1 MKNTHLESSEKIKKL
16 IVFVS
21 IAVRMCINIGKHHH
35 KKVQKIK
42 TKKHGYKSNSFFR
55 KGLDIL
61 REGFKNINQGFMKIW
76 EEFLNTF
83 TRWIQKQLSHYQYV
97 TKIIG

>member
-1 MKNTHLESSEKIKKL
+1 LENTHLKSSEKIKKL

-21 IAVRMCINIGKHHH
+21 IAVGICTNIGKHHH
-35 KKVQKIK
+35 KKVKKIRI
-42 TKKHGYKSNSFFR
+42 KKHGYKSNSFFR

-61 REGFKNINQGFMKIW
+61 REGFRNINQGFIKIW
-76 EEFLNTF
+76 DEFLNKF
-83 TRWIQKQLSHYQYV
+83 TRWIQIQLFHYQYV